1 MKPRSLLLVAAV
13 LGGAGIVIGAFG
25 AHALPSMLE
34 GLTEADLLER
44 EAWLETGVRYHMY
57 HVPAL
62 MALALAEDR
71 VHKASIVG
79 WLWLIGI
86 LIFSGCLYAMS
97 LTGIRVLGAVVP
109 IGGLSLMAGWFVL
122 AAKVWAS
129 RSTAT

>member
-1 MKPRSLLLVAAV
+1 MNSRILLLIAAV

-25 AHALPSMLE
+25 AHALPNMLGE
-34 GLTEADLLER
+34 LSAADLLER

-62 MALALAEDR
+62 MALAIAGDR
-71 VHKASIVG
+71 FGKVAVVG

-97 LTGIRVLGAVVP
+97 LTGVRILGAIVP
-109 IGGLSLMAGWFVL
+109 LGGLSLMAGWFVL
-122 AAKVWAS
+122 ALKAWS
-129 RSTAT
+129 SPPTAT